1 MVVSRTG
8 ELAEALRHGVPREM
22 AVVIDARPR
31 EAAGAISACTP
42 FPWMLVADAGAVPA
56 PALAVARRHPVI
68 LAWRGR
74 PPAEAPAHTR
84 AFTSFASLA
93 EFVTRALCGTVGGM
107 RLGRGI
113 GVDLDSGVTVRGA
126 TLEALVALHPAGFD
140 LPLTRFHAAARALS
154 RRGVPWRPARDDA
167 AGGVV
172 LAPIP
177 LTAARA

>member
-107 RLGRGI
+107 RLGRGV
-113 GVDLDSGVTVRGA
+113 GVDLDSGEAVRGA
-126 TLEALVALHPAGFD
+126 ALEALVALHPAGFD
-140 LPLTRFHAAARALS
+140 LPLSRFNAAAHALA
-154 RRGVPWRPARDDA
+154 RRGIAWRPAHDA

-172 LAPIP
+172 LARVAP
-177 LTAARA
+177 AGARA